1 MSRKHDEEMSCREF
15 VEIVTE
21 YLEGALSEERRAAL
35 HAHIDECGGCS
46 AYLAQMEQ
54 TIAALRGLD
63 GERDLPGG
71 AERRSRSVPRAPGRR
86 YLIFSVE
93 TIPAW
98 SES

>member
-1 MSRKHDEEMSCREF
+1 MSRKRDEEMSCREF

-46 AYLAQMEQ
+46 AYLAQMEH

-63 GERDLPGG
+63 GNGISPEARNAAL
-71 AERRSRSVPRAPGRR
+71 AAFRAHR
-86 YLIFSVE
+86 E
-93 TIPAW
+93 ATT
-98 SES
+98 